1 MVKVF
6 INTEEEYYMDGY
18 LKQNLDKA
26 KDVVKDDW
34 DMIFL
39 IDGYEGVGKSV
50 FTQQL
55 AKYCD
60 PNFSIDK
67 ITFNAKDFKTAVRK
81 ADNYSAIIYDEAYGG
96 LSSKS
101 WMNKV
106 NQSIVEM
113 LTEIRYKNLFIFI
126 VLPTFFD
133 LVRYVA
139 LWRSRALIHVYDV
152 DFARG
157 YLAFYN
163 KDRKKQLYIKG
174 KKFYSYST
182 NIIKPNFIGRF
193 TNHYTVNKDDYVN
206 RKKLNAERV
215 EKQQE
220 RVDKLLERDKIII
233 RMKELGYKFDE
244 IGKVSDLTKA
254 RISQIV
260 NEREND
266 SIA

>member
-6 INTEEEYYMDGY
+6 ENTPDEYYMDGY
-18 LKQNLDKA
+18 LKTALDKA
-26 KDVVKDDW
+26 RDIVKKDW

-50 FTQQL
+50 KAQQL

-60 PNFSIDK
+60 PDFNISQ
-67 ITFNAKDFKTAVRK
+67 ITFNAKDFKTAVRDAK
-81 ADNYSAIIYDEAYGG
+81 PYSSIIYDEAYGG

-133 LVRYVA
+133 LVKYVA
-139 LWRSRALIHVYDV
+139 LWRSRALIHIYDV
-152 DFARG
+152 DFERG
-157 YLAFYN
+157 YFAFYD
-163 KDRKKQLYIKG
+163 KDRKKNLYIKG
-174 KKFYSYST
+174 KKFYSYSSSLQ
-182 NIIKPNFIGRF
+182 KPNFIGRF
-193 TNHYTVNKDDYVN
+193 TNHYTVDKDLYKL
-206 RKKLNAERV
+206 RKKQNAERI
-215 EKQQE
+215 EIQKKE
-220 RVDKLLERDKIII
+220 IDKLLERDKMII
-233 RMKELGYKFDE
+233 RMRELGYKYDD

-254 RISQIV
+254 RISQILADKEKIL
-260 NEREND
+260 N
-266 SIA
+266 